1 MLRCS
6 SNTILKPIAIILV
19 ATSGRQTRLTRIPV
33 AAAFGLCRQYTGVL
47 YRVRRKST
55 PVAPPPPPA
64 AYFPK
69 ICDIAPAFA
78 PSCILL
84 LLSKRHA
91 RGRCLRPRQLVFPAG
106 FSPDTLCPHHMFFTG
121 EGRLPGDIRLPK
133 NPFPSN

>member
-1 MLRCS
+1 MLRFS
-6 SNTILKPIAIILV
+6 SNTNLKTIAIILV
-19 ATSGRQTRLTRIPV
+19 AASGRQTRLTRIPV
-33 AAAFGLCRQYTGVL
+33 AAAYGLCHQHIGFL
-47 YRVRRKST
+47 YRFRGKST
-55 PVAPPPPPA
+55 PVGAPPPA
-64 AYFPK
+64 GYFPK

-106 FSPDTLCPHHMFFTG
+106 FSPDTLCPHHMFLTG